1 MRKFDKRCHKYIVS
15 PYFGTN
21 ILLTVLKY
29 ILFAD
34 LQKQFLTVPHPDRIE
49 ANHQVEMQCL
59 PPPGVP
65 TPTVRWLKNGA
76 LVEPDANVIISSEGH
91 LLIGQ
96 ARLRDS
102 ANYSCVAE
110 NLAAKRVTR
119 PVQLLVYG

>member
-1 MRKFDKRCHKYIVS
+1 
-15 PYFGTN
+15 
-21 ILLTVLKY
+21 
-29 ILFAD
+29 
-34 LQKQFLTVPHPDRIE
+34 
-49 ANHQVEMQCL
+49 MQCL